1 MSAEPWVAEADR
13 DPDWARYP
21 PYVVSAQERRRWWL
35 SEWIATELYGDLDPA
50 LVWQATRAIYRSE
63 IETGE

>member
-1 MSAEPWVAEADR
+1 MSAETRAAHP
-13 DPDWARYP
+13 DPDRVQYP
-21 PYVVSAQERRRWWL
+21 PYVVSPEERRRWWL
-35 SEWIATELYGDLDPA
+35 AEWIAAELYGDLDPA